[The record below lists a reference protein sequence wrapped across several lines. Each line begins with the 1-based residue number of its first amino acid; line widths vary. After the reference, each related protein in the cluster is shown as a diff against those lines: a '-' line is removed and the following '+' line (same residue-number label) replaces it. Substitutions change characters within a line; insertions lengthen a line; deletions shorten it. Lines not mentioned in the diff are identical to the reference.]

1 MTTIHK
7 MDKEDLQ
14 NALDA
19 LGKRDR
25 DMIQALTVELN
36 KSVKAQKAQ
45 KIMFGYWSALELLA
59 KLGIFLNARGYN

>member
-1 MTTIHK
+1 MTTIQK

-19 LGKRDR
+19 LDEGDRETIMVLSKRLGLEIKDR
-25 DMIQALTVELN
+25 GPH
-36 KSVKAQKAQ
+36 

-59 KLGIFLNARGYN
+59 KLGIFMNGRKV